1 MENDFKID
9 NISAQFV
16 LKKYKSDLE
25 LLERGRDAI
34 VNKIEHSDDGKQFD
48 MSRLDKLNKSIER
61 MRKMISDF
69 EENHVEKT
77 EEVLN
82 VDNAADSDAR

>member
-1 MENDFKID
+1 MVDDFKLD
-9 NISAQFV
+9 DISAQFV

-34 VNKIEHSDDGKQFD
+34 VNKIEHSDDGEQFD

-69 EENHVEKT
+69 EANHVENT
-77 EEVLN
+77 DE
-82 VDNAADSDAR
+82 DH

>member
-1 MENDFKID
+1 MK
-9 NISAQFV
+9 FV

-34 VNKIEHSDDGKQFD
+34 VNKIEHSDDGEQFD
-48 MSRLDKLNKSIER
+48 MSRLNKLNKSIER

-69 EENHVEKT
+69 EANHVEKT

-82 VDNAADSDAR
+82 VDDALDSDAM